1 MARIVEKQTIINIT
15 KKHKNMSVK
24 FKVKQQPYDFAG
36 NGVKKFFA
44 RASATNTVDF
54 NSICETIS
62 DRSTVTKGDVMAVIE
77 GCIFA
82 MKSALQNGNIVKL
95 GDFGSFRVGI
105 KSESTLTEKE
115 FTAAKIKSAHI
126 NFRPGPALD
135 KMLNDLTFQKVAAT
149 TPELPEEEETSTDE
163 TGSGS
168 GETGET
174 GSNTEPTT
182 NN

>member
-1 MARIVEKQTIINIT
+1 
-15 KKHKNMSVK
+15 MSVK

-36 NGVKKFFA
+36 NGVKKYFA
-44 RASATNTVDF
+44 RTNATSIVDF

-82 MKSALQNGNIVKL
+82 MKSALQNGNNVKL

-115 FTAAKIKSAHI
+115 FTASKIKSAHI
-126 NFRPGPALD
+126 NFRPGPALEN
-135 KMLNDLTFQKVAAT
+135 MLNNLTFQKVTAT
-149 TPELPEEEETSTDE
+149 TPELPEEEAEQPSSGTGDE
-163 TGSGS
+163 TGFGEGS
-168 GETGET
+168 GNESGTGE
-174 GSNTEPTT
+174 GSNG
-182 NN
+182 

>member
-1 MARIVEKQTIINIT
+1 
-15 KKHKNMSVK
+15 MSVK

-44 RASATNTVDF
+44 RASATSTVDF

-126 NFRPGPALD
+126 NFRPGAALD

-149 TPELPEEEETSTDE
+149 TPELQEEEEETTGAGSGDETGTDSG

-168 GETGET
+168 GNTGEGSGET
-174 GSNTEPTT
+174 GSNTEPAT